1 MGGRVPPVDTPAD
14 ARPALLAVMH
24 RGDGDTMAAPE
35 GLHSICLT
43 GHWLLRARMNI
54 YWTSGLF
61 GTGIALS
68 GLAAAA
74 QPVITGAELV
84 YVTQL
89 LVE

>member
-1 MGGRVPPVDTPAD
+1 
-14 ARPALLAVMH
+14 
-24 RGDGDTMAAPE
+24 
-35 GLHSICLT
+35 
-43 GHWLLRARMNI
+43 MNI